1 MISQN
6 KIKQIQ
12 SLKTKKGRTKEGL
25 FLVEGLRCINSFLEH
40 DNNLK
45 ELFIAR
51 SFTSINKNIINL
63 CKKKNIPHT
72 TISDKE

>member
-25 FLVEGLRCINSFLEH
+25 FLVEGVRCISSYLEH
-40 DNNLK
+40 SNNLK

-51 SFTSINKNIINL
+51 
-63 CKKKNIPHT
+63 
-72 TISDKE
+72 